1 MDEPVVST
9 NRTSNGTSPV
19 ASPVG
24 PYQRIIALLSAMTE
38 RPGWKL
44 SDLARRLDIP
54 KATVLRSLRALA
66 DTGWVIRDAD
76 GVYQVTYRFWYT
88 WANSYTLACLRDLA
102 NGHLDSLVRETGE
115 TCFFTVVEG
124 FHSVCLGRRE
134 GRYPVRLSLEE
145 GARAPL
151 HLGAS
156 NLVLLA
162 YLPRARAEKALTFW
176 LTEQEKKKEVISQL
190 ERIRAQGFAYT
201 VAQLTPGAAAL
212 AVPVTGVRSRLLRG
226 LSVSGPAQRFTW
238 ARAQEVLP
246 LLREHARTLGKE
258 IEELVK
264 QEVRDGT

>member
-1 MDEPVVST
+1 MDELVVST
-9 NRTSNGTSPV
+9 DGTSV
-19 ASPVG
+19 TSPVG

-44 SDLARRLDIP
+44 SDLARKLNLP
-54 KATVLRSLRALA
+54 KATVLRLLKVLT
-66 DTGWVIRDAD
+66 DTGWIFRDAD
-76 GVYQVTYRFWYT
+76 GVYRVTYRFWYT
-88 WANSYTLACLRDLA
+88 WANSYALACLRDLA
-102 NGHLDSLVRETGE
+102 NRHLDTLVRETEE

-162 YLPRARAEKALTFW
+162 HLPRARAEKALTFW
-176 LTEQEKKKEVISQL
+176 LTEQAKKKEVVAQL
-190 ERIRAQGFAYT
+190 ERIRVQGFAYT

-212 AVPVTGVRSRLLRG
+212 AVPVMGVGSRLLGG
-226 LSVSGPAQRFTW
+226 LSVSGPAERFTW
-238 ARAQEVLP
+238 ERAQEVLP
-246 LLREHARTLGKE
+246 LLRDHARTLGKE
-258 IEELVK
+258 IEELAK